1 MSHTIVVSHYRENLD
16 WLWTLPDDITKVI
29 IYHKGN
35 RLDLIPKN
43 HPMVEVHTLPNI
55 GREGHTI
62 LYHILANYKHW
73 QTSVKNNDKTYKDRE
88 NFDDN
93 DNDNDNDDDNDNDND
108 NDDKKIDRVTFV
120 QGNPLEHSP
129 YLINLFRVVND
140 WKPAQELGYQFDQST
155 PPPHV
160 LQHFKNRGSESVLLG
175 IDWNANHYLPSKW
188 TDKGIT
194 YLQSKYIKQY
204 HQKGFRVHHKGII
217 MDFLTRCGAVA
228 ICPDLATHD
237 LIPMTYGGQFSVE
250 ITQILK
256 RPIRLYQKLVEGL
269 FITKDTQ
276 GGLEGYILERCWML
290 LFTDQNMIQKIIK
303 D

>member
-29 IYHKGN
+29 IYHKGD

-62 LYHILANYKHW
+62 LYHILANYNNW
-73 QTSVKNNDKTYKDRE
+73 QKSVKNKEENTKHNKKDKE
-88 NFDDN
+88 NE
-93 DNDNDNDDDNDNDND
+93 
-108 NDDKKIDRVTFV
+108 KIDRVTFV

-140 WKPAQELGYQFDQST
+140 WKPAQELGYQFDKST
-155 PPPHV
+155 PPHNV
-160 LQHFKNRGSESVLLG
+160 LQYFKNKGCESVLLG

-188 TDKGIT
+188 KDKGIT
-194 YLQSKYIKQY
+194 YLQSKYNKQY
-204 HQKGFRVHHKGII
+204 NKRGIRVHHKGII
-217 MDFLTRCGAVA
+217 MDFLTRCGAIG

-256 RPIRLYQKLVEGL
+256 RPIILYQKLVEGL

-290 LFTDQNMIQKIIK
+290 LFTDQNILQKIIK